1 MDDPG
6 YSSYQD
12 SRLIPPDINEP
23 DVTPSDCYEDCA
35 HASACRMQLA
45 RLRGYDVDEDNTLYW
60 LDHLARDLGCSEDCE
75 CLEA

>member
-23 DVTPSDCYEDCA
+23 DEESAAGSYHTCA
-35 HASACRMQLA
+35 HSGACLRMLK
-45 RLRGYDVDEDNTLYW
+45 RTVDFELLDPNDEEIA
-60 LDHLARDLGCSEDCE
+60 DHLECE
-75 CLEA
+75 WCDEWMA

>member
-1 MDDPG
+1 
-6 YSSYQD
+6 
-12 SRLIPPDINEP
+12 
-23 DVTPSDCYEDCA
+23 
-35 HASACRMQLA
+35 MQLA

>member
-23 DVTPSDCYEDCA
+23 DEESAVGSYHTCA
-35 HASACRMQLA
+35 HSGACLRMLK
-45 RLRGYDVDEDNTLYW
+45 RTVDFELLDPDDEEIA
-60 LDHLARDLGCSEDCE
+60 DHLECE
-75 CLEA
+75 WCDEWEG